1 VQEAVKEY
9 KNEMDLLTGF
19 IEDAIVIDYTCNDR
33 IMAKDLFAMYIK
45 WAKQNNEYEMTSK
58 KFFKEIAQ
66 KLPEKGRVSAGI
78 YFSKIRFTDYA
89 QNNLKERQYSFE
101 DFKQ

>member
-1 VQEAVKEY
+1 
-9 KNEMDLLTGF
+9 MDLLTGF

-89 QNNLKERQYSFE
+89 QTNLTERQYRIE
-101 DFKQ
+101 DFEQ